1 MGCSQAGAGNSE
13 LGNGS
18 SLWLPVWALLNAWY
32 IMLLLPGTELFVL
45 RGEGWGRTH
54 KLITRPTAKF
64 ILPARRNAGKNRAP
78 TPPPPAHPSCGM
90 WKMHLK
96 RRTGPGPKDLGICT
110 SIYRLAPSKW
120 SSTRN
125 CSSKNNDCLMSCPL
139 SIIIE
144 WKLAKY
150 AKCCLLLRA
159 SSSGRRRGGRRRG
172 RIRTPA
178 SQLLEKCR
186 PCHAQAIISCRR
198 VQAVSTSSSQ
208 CRVKVPASSC
218 KTSSFSHSLAA
229 LVLSLSLF
237 PFPLWSNQYR

>member
-1 MGCSQAGAGNSE
+1 MAASVGLAQRLIYYAA
-13 LGNGS
+13 
-18 SLWLPVWALLNAWY
+18 PARHWALCFA
-32 IMLLLPGTELFVL
+32 

-172 RIRTPA
+172 ADQDPPQVSCSRSADHVMRRPSSVA
-178 SQLLEKCR
+178 GACR
-186 PCHAQAIISCRR
+186 PFRPAAASAGLRFQR
-198 VQAVSTSSSQ
+198 VAVKRVRSPTPSPPSSS
-208 CRVKVPASSC
+208 
-218 KTSSFSHSLAA
+218 
-229 LVLSLSLF
+229 LSLSFLSLYEVINTVSF
-237 PFPLWSNQYR
+237 WA